1 MLVIPV
7 MFHPPDTSSSNLNL
21 PPGVHAPHGAMQ

>member
-1 MLVIPV
+1 MLVIHG
-7 MFHPPDTSSSNLNL
+7 MFHPPDASSRNLNL